1 MVCTEILVNILEEL
15 LLVSDCS
22 LDAALIDSDSFLVD
36 VVELLVLE
44 LLIGFSFE
52 SSFFTELG

>member
-15 LLVSDCS
+15 LFVCDGS
-22 LDAALIDSDSFLVD
+22 LDAALIDSNSFFVD

-52 SSFFTELG
+52 SSFFT